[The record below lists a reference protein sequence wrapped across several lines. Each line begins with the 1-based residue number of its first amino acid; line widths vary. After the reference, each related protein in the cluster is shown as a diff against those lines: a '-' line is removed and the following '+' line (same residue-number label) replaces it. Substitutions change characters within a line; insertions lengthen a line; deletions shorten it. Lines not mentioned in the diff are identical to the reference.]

1 MPRVFGTA
9 FALALAACAIV
20 GVGAS
25 AAQSPRIGKPRPP
38 PPGPA
43 PVMPLPPAQFDSNL
57 VVGGQDIKARLM
69 ETRLGVSVMVNGR
82 GPYRFVVDSGA
93 DTSVVGVGLAEK
105 LQLPLSTP
113 VVLNGITARNE
124 VDRVKIDQLTLGTTT
139 TTDLHLPALR
149 ESDVGGDGLIGI
161 DALHQQRLMM
171 DFETRVVRVEDATLP
186 PPKHVFGEILI
197 IAKRRRG
204 QLILAH
210 VKAGGFPLDA
220 VIDTGSQ
227 VTIGNMALRAK
238 LFRAHPEKFNKT
250 IIVGVTGVPV
260 ELGVVTVDELQ
271 LGPVILNDVPIAFAD
286 LPPFNVFGL
295 SDQPALLLGTDILE
309 NFRRV
314 SLDFKSRKV
323 RFQLRRCAADTFQTV
338 ATVNERPASLMP
350 YKSTEACI
358 R

>member
-1 MPRVFGTA
+1 MPRVLGLA
-9 FALALAACAIV
+9 FALALCAMA
-20 GVGAS
+20 GVSAS
-25 AAQSPRIGKPRPP
+25 DAQVPRIGKPRPP

-43 PVMPLPPAQFDSNL
+43 PVMPLPPAQFDNNL
-57 VVGGQDIKARLM
+57 VVGGEDIKARLM

-93 DTSVVGVGLAEK
+93 DTSVVGLGLAEK

-113 VVLNGITARNE
+113 VVLNGMTARNE
-124 VDRVKIDQLTLGTTT
+124 VDRVKVDQLTLGTTT

-149 ESDVGGDGLIGI
+149 EADVGGDGLIGI

-186 PPKHVFGEILI
+186 PPKRVYGEIVI
-197 IAKRRRG
+197 IGHRRRG
-204 QLILAH
+204 QLILTH
-210 VKAGGFPLDA
+210 VRAGGIPLDA

-250 IIVGVTGVPV
+250 VIVGVTGVPV

-271 LGPVILNDVPIAFAD
+271 LGPVILRDVPIAFAD
-286 LPPFNVFGL
+286 VPPFHVFGL
-295 SDQPALLLGTDILE
+295 SEEPALLLGTDILE

-314 SLDFKSRKV
+314 SLDFRARKA
-323 RFQLRRCAADTFQTV
+323 RFQLRRCTTETFYTS
-338 ATVNERPASLMP
+338 AGVNERPASLMP
-350 YKSTEACI
+350 YKSTEACL

>member
-1 MPRVFGTA
+1 MPRVLGP
-9 FALALAACAIV
+9 ALALALTACAIA
-20 GVGAS
+20 GVS
-25 AAQSPRIGKPRPP
+25 AVSAQVPRIGKPRPP

-57 VVGGQDIKARLM
+57 AVGGEDIKARLM
-69 ETRLGVSVMVNGR
+69 ESRLGVHVMVNGR

-93 DTSVVGVGLAEK
+93 DTSVVGLRLAET

-113 VVLNGITARNE
+113 VVLNGMTARNE

-149 ESDVGGDGLIGI
+149 EADVGGDGLIGI

-171 DFETRVVRVEDATLP
+171 DFETRVVRIEDARLP
-186 PPKHVFGEILI
+186 PPKRVAGEIVI
-197 IAKRRRG
+197 TAKRRKG

-210 VKAGGFPLDA
+210 VRAGGFPLDA

-227 VTIGNMALRAK
+227 ITIGNMALRAK

-260 ELGVVTVDELQ
+260 ELGLVTVEELQ
-271 LGPVILNDVPIAFAD
+271 LGPVILYNVPIAFAD
-286 LPPFNVFGL
+286 LPPFQVFGL
-295 SDQPALLLGTDILE
+295 SNEPALLLGTDILE

-314 SLDFKSRKV
+314 SLDFSSRKI
-323 RFQLRRCAADTFQTV
+323 RFQLRRCKADTFMTT
-338 ATVNERPASLMP
+338 ASINERPASLMP
-350 YKSTEACI
+350 YKSTEACL